1 MVFMTRNITSQ
12 RRLIEVDAARGVAV
26 IMVVGAHAV
35 LGLLESGALPED
47 HGLVTAY
54 EITHVPRVAAIAFIA
69 GLFIP
74 GSLARR
80 GALRLIRERAVLFGW
95 LYVVWWT
102 IQSAVGLATDPL
114 RNTPTTLASLA
125 IWTPPAQLYFL
136 PALWVGTVLTVAVLV
151 APRHFA
157 RRSRHG
163 HRAVVGWTA
172 AGLALLAALAIVTWG
187 WVPPVLGAQYL
198 ALSFFVA
205 VGAVLGLPG
214 ARHVLRLPTPA
225 WAGLGLVTGAVAV
238 WCGTIGI
245 VGPTDRSS
253 LPFDLRVVS
262 LVATCAGV
270 LALCAGAV
278 LLARI
283 PRVGD
288 LLAWIGRRTVVVFTA
303 HIVVVAGTRIT
314 LQALGVQPEAVF
326 VAAWV
331 LGVVVPL
338 VLASVAPRIGLGWLF
353 APPRWATSRVVAN

>member
-1 MVFMTRNITSQ
+1 MTSQ

-26 IMVVGAHAV
+26 TMVVGAHAV
-35 LGLLESGALPED
+35 LGLLGAGALPED
-47 HGLVTAY
+47 HGLVAAY

-102 IQSAVGLATDPL
+102 IQSAVGLVTDPL

-125 IWTPPAQLYFL
+125 IWNPPAQLYFF
-136 PALWVGTVLTVAVLV
+136 PALWVGTVLAIAVLV
-151 APRHFA
+151 APRHLA
-157 RRSRHG
+157 RRTRHG
-163 HRAVVGWTA
+163 RRAVVGWTG
-172 AGLALLAALAIVTWG
+172 AGLTLLAALALVTWG
-187 WVPPVLGAQYL
+187 WVPPVLGVQYL

-214 ARHVLRLPTPA
+214 ARHALRLATPA

-238 WCGTIGI
+238 WSGTIGV

-253 LPFDLRVVS
+253 LPLDLRVVS
-262 LVATCAGV
+262 LGATCAGV

-283 PRVGD
+283 PRVGGV
-288 LLAWIGRRTVVVFTA
+288 LAWIGRRTMVVFTA
-303 HIVVVAGTRIT
+303 HIVVVAGTRIA

-331 LGVVVPL
+331 LGLVVPL
-338 VLASVAPRIGLGWLF
+338 LLGSIAPRIGLDWLF
-353 APPRWATSRVVAN
+353 APPRWATRRVLAN